1 MPQKCISRSIKVI
14 QSISKLI
21 KECNYY
27 SHKRTLLMKNK
38 RKKKLAVKRKTD
50 KPVHMMTDD
59 ERQLP
64 LFA

>member
-1 MPQKCISRSIKVI
+1 
-14 QSISKLI
+14 
-21 KECNYY
+21 
-27 SHKRTLLMKNK
+27 MKNK